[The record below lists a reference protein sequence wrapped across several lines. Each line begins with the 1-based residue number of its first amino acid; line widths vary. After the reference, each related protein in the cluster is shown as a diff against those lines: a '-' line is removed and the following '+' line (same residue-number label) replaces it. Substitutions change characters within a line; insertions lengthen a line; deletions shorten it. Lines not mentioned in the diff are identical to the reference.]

1 MTNSPDSPGNPPPLP
16 NQTNYEQYQQ
26 QQQQQ
31 WQRQA
36 PPPPPNYYPPHSYSY
51 ERPSKG
57 STFLQSCLV
66 AGCATILA
74 PIFLL
79 IAFVVF
85 LGYSFSSF
93 DSSTFESTSSPLFQ
107 EKNLRK
113 GEAGKGKIVVI
124 NLRGQI
130 DGQGS
135 DLEGT
140 GMIGMI
146 CEQLKV
152 AEEDENVKAILL
164 QVDSPGGGLTPSD
177 IIYNKILNVRA
188 EGKVV
193 VSWAGGLMTSGGYYI
208 AAASDAIVASPT
220 ATVGSLGVIL
230 QRFQV
235 DGFMDKLGL
244 KADPIMAGES
254 KDIGSPFRDMT
265 PEERQLLQRNVDH
278 AHDRFIGIV
287 AKGRGMSRE
296 AVVALADGKLF
307 SADESVQNGLVD
319 DIGYIDDAIAMVEE
333 LVGSS
338 DMRVVGY
345 SKVFSFADVLGGSS
359 RSFQTLFKAI
369 NKQTDTTPKM
379 ISEWTGE

>member
-1 MTNSPDSPGNPPPLP
+1 MTNSPDSPGTPPPLP
-16 NQTNYEQYQQ
+16 NQPNYGQYQQ
-26 QQQQQ
+26 QHQQQQ

-36 PPPPPNYYPPHSYSY
+36 PPPPPNYHAPA
-51 ERPSKG
+51 RPSTG
-57 STFLQSCLV
+57 GTFLQSCLV

-74 PIFLL
+74 PLFLL
-79 IAFVVF
+79 IAFAVF
-85 LGYSFSSF
+85 LGFSFSSF

-107 EKNLRK
+107 EITLRE
-113 GEAGKGKIVVI
+113 GVAGKGKIAVI

-135 DLEGT
+135 DLEGDGT
-140 GMIGMI
+140 IGLI

-152 AEEDENVKAILL
+152 AEKDESVKAILL

-193 VSWAGGLMTSGGYYI
+193 VAWAGGLMASGGYYI
-208 AAASDAIVASPT
+208 SAASDAIVAGPT
-220 ATVGSLGVIL
+220 ATIGSLGVIL

-235 DGFMDKLGL
+235 NEFMDKLGL
-244 KADPIMAGES
+244 KVDPIMAGES

-265 PEERQLLQRNVDH
+265 LEERQLLQRNVDH

-307 SADESVQNGLVD
+307 TADESVENGLVD
-319 DIGYIDDAIAMVEE
+319 DIGYIDDAIAMTEE

-345 SKVFSFADVLGGSS
+345 NKVFSFADVFGGSS
-359 RSFQTLFKAI
+359 RSFQTLINAI
-369 NKQTDTTPKM
+369 TKQTDTTPKM
-379 ISEWTGE
+379 VSEWTGE